1 MDKYNVGKMWV
12 PVSFIRKSEN
22 IITFLK
28 LYILGRITLYDFILL
43 FENRI
48 SYRNFCELKADYDI
62 LEIKLK
68 LNTTLEMEKQMAE
81 TYTPE
86 MFYKFQ
92 NELMMTISYM
102 TKLVK
107 DNGEEATYIVSSL
120 GTEKEIQRLVIFKK
134 KIMHHAC
141 SM

>member
-1 MDKYNVGKMWV
+1 
-12 PVSFIRKSEN
+12 
-22 IITFLK
+22 
-28 LYILGRITLYDFILL
+28 
-43 FENRI
+43 
-48 SYRNFCELKADYDI
+48 
-62 LEIKLK
+62 
-68 LNTTLEMEKQMAE
+68 MAE

-107 DNGEEATYIVSSL
+107 ENGEEATYIVSSL